1 MIGIIGHTRDYGY
14 DVFQVR
20 SEMST
25 SDQEV
30 EELKKLE
37 RKKKEREER
46 EKKRTVSF
54 NEEASIKS
62 KLGSYTIFKFFTLF
76 YLLLLAKDIYSALF
90 QTKAPEKNEF
100 FLPGRMVITF
110 TYCSMALLCVLHMYM
125 HVIYSILV

>member
-1 MIGIIGHTRDYGY
+1 MIGIIGHTRDYVY

-62 KLGSYTIFKFFTLF
+62 KLGSYMIFTFFNFILPLIISKGHLF
-76 YLLLLAKDIYSALF
+76 CFVPNKSSR
-90 QTKAPEKNEF
+90 KE
-100 FLPGRMVITF
+100 
-110 TYCSMALLCVLHMYM
+110 
-125 HVIYSILV
+125 

>member
-14 DVFQVR
+14 VVFQVR

-62 KLGSYTIFKFFTLF
+62 KLGSYMIFTFFYFILPFIISKGHLF
-76 YLLLLAKDIYSALF
+76 CFVPNKSSR
-90 QTKAPEKNEF
+90 KE
-100 FLPGRMVITF
+100 
-110 TYCSMALLCVLHMYM
+110 
-125 HVIYSILV
+125 